1 MQIIIVIVLK
11 IVEIY
16 SYLLLAYALLSW
28 FPTLYTSN
36 LGRMIRWLVEPIVKP
51 FRRLPLQFLGLDWSV
66 MVAMIALNI
75 GTRLLLQLL
84 FLFS

>member
-1 MQIIIVIVLK
+1 MQLLIVIILK

-28 FPTLYTSN
+28 FPILYASN
-36 LGRMIRWLVEPIVKP
+36 LGRLIRWLVDPVIKP
-51 FRRLPLQFLGLDWSV
+51 FRQLRLQFWGLDWTV

-84 FLFS
+84 YLLS

>member
-1 MQIIIVIVLK
+1 MQLLIVIILK

-28 FPTLYTSN
+28 FPMLYTSN
-36 LGRMIRWLVEPIVKP
+36 LGRLIRWLVDPVIKP
-51 FRRLPLQFLGLDWSV
+51 FRQLRLQFLGLDWTV

-84 FLFS
+84 YLLS

>member
-1 MQIIIVIVLK
+1 MQLLIVIILK

-28 FPTLYTSN
+28 FPMLYTSN
-36 LGRMIRWLVEPIVKP
+36 LGRLIRWLVDPVIKP
-51 FRRLPLQFLGLDWSV
+51 FRQFRLQFWGLDWTV

-84 FLFS
+84 YLLS

>member
-36 LGRMIRWLVEPIVKP
+36 LGRIIRWLVEPIVKP
-51 FRRLPLQFLGLDWSV
+51 LRSLPLQFLGLDWSV

-84 FLFS
+84 YLFS

>member
-1 MQIIIVIVLK
+1 MQLLIVIILK

-28 FPTLYTSN
+28 FPMLYTSN
-36 LGRMIRWLVEPIVKP
+36 LGRLIRWLVDPVIKP
-51 FRRLPLQFLGLDWSV
+51 FRHLRLQFWGLDWTV

-84 FLFS
+84 YLLS